1 MLKKRQNK
9 HCPKRYYSK
18 VYLQQHV
25 FVTFKTISL
34 NLNIKYKQTNKVRQN
49 EVKQSGFIVVVVV
62 VIPLVLTILVV
73 TFQIK
78 PEDS

>member
-18 VYLQQHV
+18 LYLQQHV

-49 EVKQSGFIVVVVV
+49 EVKQCGFIVVVV